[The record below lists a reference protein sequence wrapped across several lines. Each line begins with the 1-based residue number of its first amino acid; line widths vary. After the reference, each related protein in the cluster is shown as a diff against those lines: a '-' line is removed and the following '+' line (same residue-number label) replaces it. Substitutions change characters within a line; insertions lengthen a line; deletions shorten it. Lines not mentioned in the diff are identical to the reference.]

1 MITTHVLHPWRA
13 MFWEP
18 VSGTGER
25 LMVGVVYRFKERW
38 GSARIIRDDVL
49 ANLYGKSAK
58 GLCNLIDTGLRIYRE
73 SAEAAESLERLS
85 VPMFG
90 LHPSSLR
97 ETEAESVED
106 LLRIAALL
114 YSSLAKLDA
123 LDEAA
128 ESDQASVN
136 EEATRQFGAAIRDEV
151 RLRHPNLDEC
161 FGRSLPLVQG
171 GQPARFGYASSRVLA
186 HFNVLHPARQSSSMN
201 DARARI
207 FSLDRGKSMITDLP
221 YAVLVSGVPPQ
232 TDAML
237 GRRQRESLARMRD
250 ELASEATSVG
260 VLFRTAES
268 PTEGASRLL
277 ELEIA

>member
-1 MITTHVLHPWRA
+1 
-13 MFWEP
+13 
-18 VSGTGER
+18 
-25 LMVGVVYRFKERW
+25 
-38 GSARIIRDDVL
+38 
-49 ANLYGKSAK
+49 
-58 GLCNLIDTGLRIYRE
+58 
-73 SAEAAESLERLS
+73 
-85 VPMFG
+85 
-90 LHPSSLR
+90 
-97 ETEAESVED
+97 
-106 LLRIAALL
+106 
-114 YSSLAKLDA
+114 
-123 LDEAA
+123 
-128 ESDQASVN
+128 
-136 EEATRQFGAAIRDEV
+136 
-151 RLRHPNLDEC
+151 
-161 FGRSLPLVQG
+161 
-171 GQPARFGYASSRVLA
+171 
-186 HFNVLHPARQSSSMN
+186 MN